1 MELLLEAPADAGL
14 GLGVGGGGGGD
25 LSGRGGGV
33 EVEELLR
40 LEGELGVARLVVD
53 LHGLDVRRGGAA
65 ERARQLRVA
74 SLVLRQPVRQTRLA
88 AAPVGRCG
96 VDLRGDLLGR
106 VLLWLRLARHRRHP
120 RLAVAA
126 AGPFLTTLIAF
137 EFFFA
142 VMSAA
147 AAVRPII
154 GRPRFLP
161 AAVVGPPPPLDLR
174 LVVAMM
180 WARRPNPGFVYSRIW
195 LVYVIEIRSTSN

>member
-88 AAPVGRCG
+88 AAPVGRRG

-137 EFFFA
+137 DER
-142 VMSAA
+142 SS
-147 AAVRPII
+147 
-154 GRPRFLP
+154 GRPANYWAPTVSPRGGSRP
-161 AAVVGPPPPLDLR
+161 PSAVGSETCGCDDVGPTPQPRLCVFKDLVSVR
-174 LVVAMM
+174 D
-180 WARRPNPGFVYSRIW
+180 RDKIY
-195 LVYVIEIRSTSN
+195 